1 MKDDVLVPLAWVDA
15 SIGDTVASD
24 GLFTDGDWVETKDQ
38 DPNGSVRL
46 IQLADIGE
54 GTFLDK
60 SARFLTRTQAHAL
73 NCRFLTKGDL
83 LVARMAE
90 PLGRCCIFPLDG
102 DEKYVTV
109 VDVCVVRLGT
119 SPIDTRFMMYA
130 INSPRTRANIETLS
144 SGSTRKRVSRGNLA
158 RVAVPLAPLLEQ
170 RRIVA
175 KIEELFSELDKG
187 IESLKTARGQL
198 EVYRQSVLKH
208 AFEGKL
214 TAQWREENK
223 DRLEKPEQLLAR
235 VEQGRVTRYDRQL
248 KRWKIAVKEWEDAG
262 KTSTRPPKPKVPAEV
277 TDTPGGIAAKL
288 PELPEGWL
296 WLRLDSIAD
305 IVGGIT
311 KNQTRSRLPHKMKYL
326 RVANVYAD
334 KISTDNVHEIGVTEA
349 EARKVA
355 LEVGDLLVVE
365 GNGSMDQIGRVAM
378 WNGELPVCGHQNHL
392 IRVRL
397 ANGVEPRFV
406 LQFLLSPQGRD
417 LIVKEA
423 SSTSGLHT
431 LSISKVSNLFVPV
444 ASPSEE
450 MTIVAEIDEKLARI
464 DRALEEVDIQLAKS
478 EALRQ
483 AILKKAFSG
492 QLVAHDPNDETVSVL
507 LNRIR
512 EEKRQASKRD
522 RARPHVHETKA
533 TA

>member
-1 MKDDVLVPLAWVDA
+1 ME
-15 SIGDTVASD
+15 SD
-24 GLFTDGDWVETKDQ
+24 EQQLPRGWVETTLAAVCQILDYKRIPVNERERSRRTKGRAKDELYPYYGATGRVGVI
-38 DPNGSVRL
+38 DDFL
-46 IQLADIGE
+46 FEGE
-54 GTFLDK
+54 HVLLGEDGAPFLDPSK
-60 SARFLTRTQAHAL
+60 PKAYLVRGKFWVNNHAHIIKASVSNEYVCHYL
-73 NCRFLTKGDL
+73 NQ
-83 LVARMAE
+83 
-90 PLGRCCIFPLDG
+90 LDYSV
-102 DEKYVTV
+102 YVTGTT
-109 VDVCVVRLGT
+109 RLKLT
-119 SPIDTRFMMYA
+119 QNALMRLP
-130 INSPRTRANIETLS
+130 
-144 SGSTRKRVSRGNLA
+144 VH
-158 RVAVPLAPLLEQ
+158 VAPKNEQ
-170 RRIVA
+170 CRIVA

-187 IESLKTARGQL
+187 IESLKTARRQL

-235 VEQGRVTRYDRQL
+235 VKQGRVTRYDRQL
-248 KRWKIAVKEWEDAG
+248 KRWKMAVKEWEDAG

-397 ANGVEPRFV
+397 ANGFEPRFV

-450 MTIVAEIDEKLARI
+450 VTIVAEIDEKLARI

-492 QLVAHDPNDETVSVL
+492 QLVAHDPNDETASVL

-522 RARPHVHETKA
+522 RARPHGHEAKA
-533 TA
+533 TS